1 MFESNCDPVGCLLLK
16 QKRREITKIL
26 LILLLFAVALIY
38 RNGNIYYH
46 LVINSDAL
54 IHPSFCSKEADS
66 RGPHQNVISY
76 SLYGN
81 FSNPQHYA
89 RYTGLIKHI
98 LFNIS
103 NIYPGAG

>member
-1 MFESNCDPVGCLLLK
+1 MFDSNCHPIIGCLLK
-16 QKRREITKIL
+16 QKRREITKVL
-26 LILLLFAVALIY
+26 LILLFFAVALIY
-38 RNGNIYYH
+38 SNGNIYYH

-54 IHPSFCSKEADS
+54 IYPSFCSKEADS
-66 RGPHQNVISY
+66 RGPHQNVLSY

-81 FSNPQHYA
+81 FSNPQHYS

>member
-1 MFESNCDPVGCLLLK
+1 MFFTNYFPMRGLRQKRKEILTTFILVLFFHLVMLNLSNSNISHRDLMAESDPVM
-16 QKRREITKIL
+16 
-26 LILLLFAVALIY
+26 Y
-38 RNGNIYYH
+38 SY
-46 LVINSDAL
+46 
-54 IHPSFCSKEADS
+54 CSKEADN

-81 FSNPQHYA
+81 FSDPQHYA

-103 NIYPGAG
+103 QVYSGDYN